1 MLPGLLTPTHVL
13 VIVAILAVTFGLRK
27 VTTPVRGRPVRLAR
41 QGPGASGACVCGG
54 RRGDRLTSHGCW
66 SVRWSPSL
74 FTRAV
79 ALPLF
84 LLVFLALWIC
94 GYGVLSRLYR

>member
-27 VTTPVRGRPVRLAR
+27 VTTPARASRRVRA
-41 QGPGASGACVCGG
+41 PGA
-54 RRGDRLTSHGCW
+54 RRLRRLRLKRPTRAQAHLAWLLVSAL
-66 SVRWSPSL
+66 VAFV

-84 LLVFLALWIC
+84 LLVFLAVWIC
-94 GYGVLSRLYR
+94 GYGVLARLYR

>member
-27 VTTPVRGRPVRLAR
+27 VTTPAARVSRPARAPGSRRLGSLRLKRPTRGQAHVAWLLVSALV
-41 QGPGASGACVCGG
+41 AFA
-54 RRGDRLTSHGCW
+54 
-66 SVRWSPSL
+66 

-84 LLVFLALWIC
+84 LLVVLALWIC

>member
-13 VIVAILAVTFGLRK
+13 IIVAILAVTFGLRR
-27 VTTPVRGRPVRLAR
+27 VTTPGARSSRPARAPGLRLLRSLRLRRPTRGQAHVAWLLVSALV
-41 QGPGASGACVCGG
+41 AFA
-54 RRGDRLTSHGCW
+54 
-66 SVRWSPSL
+66 
-74 FTRAV
+74 FTRSV

>member
-13 VIVAILAVTFGLRK
+13 VLVAILAVTFGLRR
-27 VTTPVRGRPVRLAR
+27 VTTPAARASRPARAPGPRRLRSLRLQRPTRGQAHVAWLLVSALV
-41 QGPGASGACVCGG
+41 AFA
-54 RRGDRLTSHGCW
+54 
-66 SVRWSPSL
+66 

-84 LLVFLALWIC
+84 LLVFLGLWIC